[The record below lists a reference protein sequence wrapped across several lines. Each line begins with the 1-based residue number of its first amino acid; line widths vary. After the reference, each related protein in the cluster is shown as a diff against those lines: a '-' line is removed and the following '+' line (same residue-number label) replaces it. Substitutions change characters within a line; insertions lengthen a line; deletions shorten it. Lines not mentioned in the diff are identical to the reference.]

1 MLNEKQK
8 RFVDF
13 YIQTGNATQA
23 ARLAGYEEKSAR
35 QVGSRLLQNSSVKNA
50 IDERLKELDS
60 QRLAKDREILEFL
73 TSVMRGEVSEVVVV
87 QVGGKGDLRAELIEK
102 PFSGKERLKA
112 AEILAK
118 INGLFKEKTE
128 PKADAAQ
135 ILIDTL
141 SSVWARRGVS
151 ENDATV
157 AV

>member
-1 MLNEKQK
+1 MSEKQK

-50 IDERLKELDS
+50 IDERLQELDS
-60 QRLAKDREILEFL
+60 QRLAKDKEILEFL
-73 TSVMRGEVSEVVVV
+73 TAVMRGEVSEVVVV
-87 QVGGKGDLRAELIEK
+87 QVAELIEK

-118 INGLFKEKTE
+118 VHGLFKEKTE

-141 SSVWARRGVS
+141 SSVWSRRGVS
-151 ENDATV
+151 ENDVTV